1 MPDTSTALSP
11 SADQRGAAII
21 VAMMTLALVAVIVS
35 AIIAE
40 WGAATAALV
49 GHHDHAQARLL
60 ARAGVD
66 WSRNILADDAKT
78 SSIDYVG
85 ETWSVRVPPTPAEE
99 GEIGGEIDDLSG
111 RFDVNSLARPG
122 ATDARQ
128 AAAYGR
134 LLGLLGFADNEV
146 AAMVAALADG
156 PLADIDEL
164 ALRRGYDGGRMVRLG
179 PFVTAAPVAAP
190 VNVNTAPPEVLAAL
204 LPGLSLDA
212 ARAIVGE
219 RQQRPFRD
227 LGDFAARS
235 GRPDAGTQAFS
246 VSSRYF
252 VTTVRARYGEALVQ
266 MRAMLDR
273 GTTWPEILWQKL
285 T

>member
-1 MPDTSTALSP
+1 MPDISVASSP
-11 SADQRGAAII
+11 CAEQRGAAII

-40 WGAATAALV
+40 WGAATATMV
-49 GHHDHAQARLL
+49 GHHDLAQARLL
-60 ARAGVD
+60 ARAGID

-78 SSIDYVG
+78 SRIDHAG
-85 ETWSVRVPPTPAEE
+85 ETWGVRVPPTPAEE

-111 RFDVNSLARPG
+111 RFDVNTLARPG
-122 ATDARQ
+122 APDPRQ
-128 AAAYGR
+128 AVAYGR

-146 AAMVAALADG
+146 ATMVAALAEG

-164 ALRRGYDGGRMVRLG
+164 ALRRGYDGGRVARLS
-179 PFVTAAPVAAP
+179 PFVTAAPAAAP
-190 VNVNTAPPEVLAAL
+190 INVNTAPPEVLAAL
-204 LPGLSLDA
+204 IPGLSLDA

-227 LGDFAARS
+227 MADFLVRS
-235 GRPDAGTQAFS
+235 GRPDAGTQAFA

-252 VTTVRARYGEALVQ
+252 LATVRARYGEALVQ
-266 MRAMLDR
+266 MRVMLDR
-273 GTTWPEILWQKL
+273 NATWPEILWQKM